1 MDSRPLVSV
10 IIPAYNVAPYVAAAI
25 ESALAQTYPNV
36 EVVVVNDGSTDD
48 TAAAIAPYASRIV
61 LVDQENR
68 GLAGA
73 RNAGM
78 RAASGAF
85 FGLLDA
91 DDIWLSHRLEQLMK
105 PFDARPDLEIVTSDS
120 YLMEDFTPTEK
131 RSYPDRRRRPF
142 PASEDDQIC
151 EIARLNFLFIGV
163 LFRRVLI
170 ERCGIF
176 AEGTRRGASYEG
188 HAKAGRGPSIEGA
201 EDYELWTRF
210 ILSGARVG
218 FVDEPLGYYRVR
230 AGSLSD
236 AKKEQGRAHLAVLER
251 HLPELWRQG
260 ARGYTRDVFAIAS
273 SLAARGQR
281 QTAATFFWHALRAEA
296 PQGSRF
302 RQAISSIRRLIRP
315 TTTWLDES

>member
-1 MDSRPLVSV
+1 MEPHPLVSV
-10 IIPAYNVAPYVAAAI
+10 IIPAYNVAEYVDAAI
-25 ESALAQTYPNV
+25 ESALAQTYPNI

-48 TAAAIAPYASRIV
+48 TASVLARYESRIT
-61 LVDQENR
+61 LVTQENR

-73 RNAGM
+73 RNAGL
-78 RAASGAF
+78 RVAKGAII
-85 FGLLDA
+85 GLLDA
-91 DDIWLSHRLEQLMK
+91 DDMWFPHRVERMIEAL
-105 PFDARPDLEIVTSDS
+105 DASPDREIVTSDS

-142 PASEDDQIC
+142 PATEQDQIP
-151 EIARLNFLFIGV
+151 EIARFNFLFIGV
-163 LFRRVLI
+163 LFRRELI
-170 ERCGIF
+170 ERCGMF
-176 AEGTRRGASYEG
+176 AEGARRGANYEG
-188 HAKAGRGPSIEGA
+188 DGTAERGLSIEGA

-210 ILSGARVG
+210 LLSGTRVG

-281 QTAATFFWHALRAEA
+281 RAAATFFWHALRAEE

-302 RQAISSIRRLIRP
+302 RQAVSSVRRLVRP
-315 TTTWLDES
+315 SATWLE

>member
-10 IIPAYNVAPYVAAAI
+10 IVPAYNVAPYVEAAI
-25 ESALAQTYPNV
+25 ESALAQTYPNI
-36 EVVVVNDGSTDD
+36 EIVVVNDGSTDD
-48 TAAAIAPYASRIV
+48 TAAAIAPYESQIV
-61 LVDQENR
+61 LVTQENR

-73 RNAGM
+73 RNAGL
-78 RAASGAF
+78 RAASGSF
-85 FGLLDA
+85 FALLDA
-91 DDIWLSHRLEQLMK
+91 DDIWLPDRMERLME
-105 PFDARPDLEIVTSDS
+105 PFDDDAQVEIVTSDS

-142 PASEDDQIC
+142 PASEDDQIS

-163 LFRRVLI
+163 LFRRELI
-170 ERCGIF
+170 ERCGTF

-188 HAKAGRGPSIEGA
+188 NAEAGRGPSIEGA

-210 ILSGARVG
+210 LLSGARVG

-230 AGSLSD
+230 SGSLSD
-236 AKKEQGRAHLAVLER
+236 AKKDQGRAHLAVLER

-281 QTAATFFWHALRAEA
+281 QTAATFFWHALRAEV
-296 PQGSRF
+296 PQGSRV
-302 RQAISSIRRLIRP
+302 RQAISSVRRLIRP
-315 TTTWLDES
+315 SATWIEQS